1 MNIKSFFLLGMLATS
16 SGMCEEFLLYY
27 AFGNNNGGVNAS
39 NNLSEVDSQLRNIL
53 GNADNQPATPKQ
65 LQRIVSQFTRQT
77 MRRLNE
83 IKNDTLHQRDM
94 AANMVKYLVEM
105 NQWIDRQQQSHL
117 GVAYQLIDILVSVN
131 NQPQN
136 QVPQLISEAVELFMN
151 QTIRRLNEIQ
161 NGSMYQWNI
170 AVNMV
175 GYLVKMNRWI
185 DMEQQHH

>member
-1 MNIKSFFLLGMLATS
+1 
-16 SGMCEEFLLYY
+16 
-27 AFGNNNGGVNAS
+27 
-39 NNLSEVDSQLRNIL
+39 
-53 GNADNQPATPKQ
+53 
-65 LQRIVSQFTRQT
+65 

-117 GVAYQLIDILVSVN
+117 GVALGVAYQLIDILVNVN

-151 QTIRRLNEIQ
+151 QTMRRLNEIQ